1 MFVRYVGKVSFLRRN
16 KVFLHLKQSVS
27 PHETECFWHINI
39 PKTFDYDV
47 IFENFFI
54 I

>member
-27 PHETECFWHINI
+27 PYETECFWHIYI

-47 IFENFFI
+47 IYYNI